1 MSITQETRREGYEGS
16 RQKAPKRWQLIYG
29 YLQRHGPST
38 AEEIRDGLGYKEMNS
53 VRPRLTEM
61 SDKGYIAAVGKRKS
75 STVRNTAVWEVIPD
89 AHLPDEGV

>member
-1 MSITQETRREGYEGS
+1 MSITQETRREGYEDS

-53 VRPRLTEM
+53 VRPRITELA
-61 SDKGYIAAVGKRKS
+61 KAGLIAATSKRKS
-75 STVRNTAVWEVIPD
+75 STGRNTAVWEVV
-89 AHLPDEGV
+89 E